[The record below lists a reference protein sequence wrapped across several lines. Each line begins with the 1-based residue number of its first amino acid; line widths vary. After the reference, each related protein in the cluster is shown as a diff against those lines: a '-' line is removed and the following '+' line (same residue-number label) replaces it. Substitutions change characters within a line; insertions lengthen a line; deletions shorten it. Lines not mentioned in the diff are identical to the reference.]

1 MGRPTTDQLTT
12 MALAALEQ
20 VAAQCRHG
28 PQPQTRPIAV
38 VLAYL
43 AHVSR
48 ANERWPFDQIWRD
61 MKADCRVMRTAQVSA
76 ALNAIYEALGRRRE
90 IEVMSA
96 FEQEAA
102 AAHGPP
108 DGYPR

>member
-1 MGRPTTDQLTT
+1 

-20 VAAQCRHG
+20 VAAECRHE
-28 PQPQTRPIAV
+28 PQLQTRPIAV

-48 ANERWPFDQIWRD
+48 ARDRWPFDQFWRE
-61 MKADCRVMRTAQVSA
+61 MKDDCRVTRAAKVSA

-90 IEVMSA
+90 IELMSA
-96 FEQEAA
+96 FEREAA
-102 AAHGPP
+102 ESHGPP
-108 DGYPR
+108 AGYPR